1 MWQFLDRRYSSE
13 QIPLYKPV
21 YPMRSGPAS
30 QFKSAQHAAPQS
42 AAPSSSSFASRIEQ
56 GLPLLF
62 LLLATGMALVS
73 HHILPSFAGLPAML
87 FIGSVIGTALCS
99 NTRWVITTIAIGA
112 VALNVV
118 FPIASHN
125 VPVSLLLVIRTT
137 GFTLIAGSLAY
148 LATKA
153 RVSLLGDD
161 RTAKSIA
168 QVLRERE
175 NAWTVT
181 ELSTLFQIPYREL
194 YELVDRGE
202 LEAFGPI
209 GALRVCPREIER
221 WYQSTIR
228 KSVPSTTP
236 EIP

>member
-1 MWQFLDRRYSSE
+1 
-13 QIPLYKPV
+13 
-21 YPMRSGPAS
+21 MRSGPAS

-42 AAPSSSSFASRIEQ
+42 AARPSSPFATRIEQ

-62 LLLATGMALVS
+62 LLVATGMAV
-73 HHILPSFAGLPAML
+73 IVRQVLPSFSGLPAML

-99 NTRWVITTIAIGA
+99 STRWVIITIAIGA

-118 FPIASHN
+118 FPIVSHN
-125 VPVSLLLVIRTT
+125 LPISLLLIIRTI
-137 GFTLIAGSLAY
+137 GFTVIAGSLAY

-153 RVSLLGDD
+153 RLSLMGDQ

-181 ELSTLFQIPYREL
+181 ELSALFQIPYREF

-209 GALRVCPREIER
+209 GALRICPREIER

-228 KSVPSTTP
+228 KSAPGTVP
-236 EIP
+236 EIR